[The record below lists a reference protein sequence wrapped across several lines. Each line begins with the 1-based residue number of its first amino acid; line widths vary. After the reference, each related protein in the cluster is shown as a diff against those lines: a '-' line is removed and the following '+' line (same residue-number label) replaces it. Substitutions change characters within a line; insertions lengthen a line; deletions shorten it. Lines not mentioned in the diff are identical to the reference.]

1 MLIRR
6 CSAFFILLLVISS
19 SIRADG
25 NKVESID
32 AFADPAAPDSIK
44 GVLEP
49 KGYRVSTKDGP
60 LCDVWLRNGVPS
72 QPKSDVSAALYT
84 EIVDSALVGV
94 IVISKQTKDYR
105 GQQLK
110 PGAYTMRY
118 AIHPI
123 DGNHMGI
130 SPNRDFLLLTPVSV
144 DADPNARFT
153 FVELTKMST
162 KTNGTNHAAPLSIV
176 SPETPKEYPAVA
188 EDDGG
193 HIILTAKLKTQSG
206 ASMPIAI
213 IVKGTAEQ

>member
-1 MLIRR
+1 MLRR
-6 CSAFFILLLVISS
+6 CAGFFILLSVASFTT
-19 SIRADG
+19 RADG
-25 NKVESID
+25 PKVESID
-32 AFADPAAPDSIK
+32 AFADPAAADSIK
-44 GVLEP
+44 GALEP
-49 KGYRVSTKDGP
+49 KGYRVSTKDGA
-60 LCDVWLRNGVPS
+60 LCDIWLRSGVPS
-72 QPKSDVSAALYT
+72 QAKSDVSAALYT
-84 EIVDSALVGV
+84 EIADSALVGV
-94 IVISKQTKDYR
+94 IVIPKQTKDYR

-144 DADPNARFT
+144 DVDPNARFT

-162 KTNGTNHAAPLSIV
+162 KTNGTNHAAPLSLV
-176 SPETPKEYPAVA
+176 SPETPKEYPAAA

-193 HIILTAKLKTQSG
+193 HIILTAKLKLQSG